1 MLKNLRLIITLS
13 CAFFAFQASG
23 ERPLSEREILAR
35 CYAQLTGTRLPVRD
49 PLWKKL
55 ETKLATEVCTQII
68 DSVSL
73 GANGLLTDAANPV
86 HRLILR
92 QFNDIHR
99 NWFPHRLTTLNTF
112 PDTYYG
118 TVDVYDADEPAMFIT
133 RSLFSQQPKP
143 YRSVLSGFE
152 SLYAIRDP
160 STTHPSRRGLQG
172 FPRPSRVYVG
182 DAALSDQQPIGI
194 LDMEAVAGQTPDGQ
208 YFPIQVPI
216 VQVGALYGIGV
227 STDTS
232 STSNLWVNNF
242 TATATP
248 QDMTLK
254 RPQRFHENY
263 GGGALGSIPFLLTNF
278 GHGFDITSDGSLKIP
293 RKIMFTAM
301 NSFLCQ
307 SGPFLR
313 TSDVGQYL
321 ALDSDTQ
328 AAPFRHGTSCLRCH
342 ASMDQSASTMR
353 HLRLGSTINNISVGV
368 TRIAAMVLSTTTD
381 QPAEPIAW
389 ATPADPMFHRRPT
402 NGRLLFRSVS
412 GALVN
417 QPVSNMEQLGQ
428 AMAATD
434 DYYACAASRYFKYFT
449 GIQVNIFDPSD
460 PSNQSA
466 IANMTEKDREYR
478 NYVLQLGRQLRE
490 TESLKTLV
498 KQIMKS
504 NYYKLAQFGR

>member
-1 MLKNLRLIITLS
+1 MGLCFVF
-13 CAFFAFQASG
+13 CAFQVSA
-23 ERPLSEREILAR
+23 ERQLSEREILAR

-55 ETKLATEVCTQII
+55 ETKLATEVCAELI

-73 GANGLLTDAANPV
+73 DNNGLLTESLDPM

-99 NWFPHRLTTLNTF
+99 SWFPQHLSFLNTF

-118 TVDVYDADEPAMFIT
+118 TVDVYDADEPALFIT
-133 RSLFSQQPKP
+133 RALFSQQLKP
-143 YRSVLSGFE
+143 YRSVLSGYE
-152 SLYAIRDP
+152 SLYAIRDN
-160 STTHPSRRGLQG
+160 STTHPSRRPQAPQELY
-172 FPRPSRVYVG
+172 RPSRIFVG
-182 DAALSDQQPIGI
+182 DARIEDQQPVGV
-194 LDMEAVAGQTPDGQ
+194 LKLEAVAGQSIDGQ
-208 YFPIQVPI
+208 YFPIQVPL
-216 VQVGALYGIGV
+216 VQVGSLYGIGV

-242 TATATP
+242 TATATLE
-248 QDMTLK
+248 DVTVK

-278 GHGFDITSDGSLKIP
+278 GHGFDVTSNGALKVP
-293 RKIMFTAM
+293 RKVMFTAM
-301 NSFLCQ
+301 NTFLCQ
-307 SGPFLR
+307 QGPFLR
-313 TSDVGQYL
+313 NSDVGAYL
-321 ALDSDTQ
+321 AADSDTL

-353 HLRLGSTINNISVGV
+353 HLRLGSTINNIGAGF
-368 TRIAAMVLSTTTD
+368 TRIAAMVLSTQQS
-381 QPAEPIAW
+381 QPAEPTAW
-389 ATPADPMFHRRPT
+389 ATPSDPIFHQRPT

-412 GALVN
+412 GALID
-417 QPVSNMEQLGQ
+417 QPLSNMDQLGQ
-428 AMAATD
+428 AMAETD

-460 PSNQSA
+460 PSNQTLL
-466 IANMTEKDREYR
+466 ANMSEKDREYR
-478 NYVLQLGRQLRE
+478 AYVLQLGRQLRE
-490 TESLKTLV
+490 TQSLKSLV

-504 NYYKLAQFGR
+504 NYYKLMQFGR